1 MATQTVFEQQLS
13 RQEQLDLKNKRAGL
27 LIFQL
32 SWILTFICLIVV
44 NLWFRG
50 QAAQWPPEGV
60 QRELII
66 PTLSVL
72 ALVVSSYF
80 GRKGVRAMKNN
91 DLAGLLQNWRWTLLL
106 GLFFAVAM
114 GYEFL
119 VVPGV
124 VATADTSMYL
134 NIYRLMVGFHHVH
147 AMASLFYLWRV
158 YQYGQ
163 RSGYGPSNFWPVEG
177 GAGLWDFVTVA
188 WVLFYGV
195 LYII

>member
-1 MATQTVFEQQLS
+1 MATQSIFEQQLS

-66 PTLSVL
+66 PTLSVV
-72 ALVVSSYF
+72 ALIVSSYF
-80 GRKGVRAMKNN
+80 GRKGLRDLKNN
-91 DLAGLLQNWRWTLLL
+91 DLAGFIQNWRWTLLL

-114 GYEFL
+114 GYEFV

-124 VATADTSMYL
+124 AHNDATDMYL
-134 NIYRLMVGFHHVH
+134 NVYRLMVGFHHVH
-147 AMASLFYLWRV
+147 AMASLYYLWRV
-158 YQYGQ
+158 YQNG
-163 RSGYGPSNFWPVEG
+163 RRGGFGPSNFWPAEG

-188 WVLFYGV
+188 WVLFYLV
-195 LYII
+195 LYIL